1 MTLIFVPV
9 RLITNESL
17 FLFGSGGI
25 AAEYRLNG
33 LGFVLPEQ
41 GVEWVGLMD
50 KGLDVRISIL
60 DESNAEYMLTDTR
73 NDFTGGFVSEYT
85 SWGPTLELDVFPTLG
100 APGGNILST
109 YLLSQGGYAV
119 ESGTSMATPF
129 MAGVYAL
136 VGQVRGTLD
145 PTELV
150 QYLSTTSRAQ
160 IWNDGTGTLNGLAP
174 VPQQGAGL
182 VQAYDAAFTTTQI
195 NSKGISFN
203 DTDNFRIATFTIRN
217 MGSEAVTY
225 KIGNN
230 PALSMLTFGSHSNR
244 PLDFPNAIIATTADL
259 DFSNTSVRIPPNGRA
274 NITVKPTIAKAPGLR
289 EGLLPIY
296 SGYITING
304 SNGEDLSIPYF
315 GVVGSMYDTLVMTR
329 NDYSAHYCPADA
341 SSSFGDKTTF
351 TLPYPTSEKL
361 ALDPNS
367 VTPGMYPSVS
377 FHLNLGTRILR
388 ADVIAL
394 APNYSRPTTTVLGR
408 KIAGSVYG
416 FPEHFVPRIPKYVY
430 FTGMLDDGTIVP
442 QGDYGLSIRALK
454 LFGDPEKPHD
464 YEDLFVNNF
473 TLWYQ
478 D

>member
-1 MTLIFVPV
+1 MSV
-9 RLITNESL
+9 RLLTNESL
-17 FLFGSGGI
+17 LLFGSGGL

-41 GVEWVGLMD
+41 GAEWVGLLD
-50 KGLDVRISIL
+50 RGLDVRITIF
-60 DESNAEYMLTDTR
+60 DETNAELMLTDTK

-119 ESGTSMATPF
+119 DSGTSMATPF

-136 VGQVRGTLD
+136 VGQVRGTLN

-160 IWNDGTGTLNGLAP
+160 LWNDGTGTLSGLAP

-225 KIGNN
+225 KLGNS
-230 PALSMLTFGSHSNR
+230 PALSMFTFGSNSNR
-244 PLDFPNAIIATTADL
+244 PLDFPNAIIATTAGL
-259 DFSNTSVRIPPNGRA
+259 DFSNNSVRIPPNGRA
-274 NITVKPTIAKAPGLR
+274 NITVKPTLAKALELR
-289 EGLLPIY
+289 EGLLPTY

-315 GVVGSMYDTLVMTR
+315 GVVGSMYKTPVMIKT
-329 NDYSAHYCPADA
+329 DYSGHYCPADA
-341 SSSFGDKTTF
+341 SSSFGDKSTF
-351 TLPYPTSEKL
+351 TIPYPSSEKI
-361 ALDPNS
+361 ALETNS
-367 VTPGMYPSVS
+367 ELRGMYPSVS
-377 FHLNLGTRILR
+377 INLNLGTRILR

-394 APNYSRPTTTVLGR
+394 SSNYSRPTTTVLGR

-416 FPEHFVPRIPKYVY
+416 FPEQYVPRIPKYVY

-442 QGDYGLSIRALK
+442 QGDYALSIRALK
-454 LFGDPEKPHD
+454 LFGDPQKSHD
-464 YEDLFVNNF
+464 YEELFVDNF
-473 TLWYQ
+473 TLLYQ